1 MGNEAT
7 EKKKYT
13 VESVQKRDFKGMMT
27 TTLVEYRELAE
38 IINEYF
44 KQIFK
49 DYKGCRPM
57 IYEGQRISVLLAF
70 VPGLNNNIGA
80 IAGVE
85 EIQKAGAAKGN
96 NIIANYINSNISR
109 AVNNGEHFTLTQ
121 AAKDILKDYIITFP
135 NAKDINWSNITGQ
148 HIVGTFQDSSVEYR
162 VINIDLN
169 LLIADIY
176 DSGDKKYTYSV
187 NIMRNAINGMN
198 VHNSKM
204 FEIVRADNLVV
215 AEINNK
221 YFAYPLNDGD
231 DFIIQ

>member
-7 EKKKYT
+7 EKKYT
-13 VESVQKRDFKGMMT
+13 VESVQKKEFKGMMS

-44 KQIFK
+44 RQIFK
-49 DYKGCRPM
+49 DYKGCRPI
-57 IYEGQRISVLLAF
+57 IYDGQRISVMMAF
-70 VPGLNNNIGA
+70 VPGLNNKIGA

-85 EIQKAGAAKGN
+85 EIQKVEAAKGN
-96 NIIANYINSNISR
+96 NIVANYINSSISR
-109 AVNNGEHFTLTQ
+109 ANNQGEHFTLTQ
-121 AAKDILKDYIITFP
+121 AAKDILKDYIITLP
-135 NAKDINWSNITGQ
+135 NVKNIEWSAITGQ
-148 HIVGTFQDSSVEYR
+148 HVVGTYQNSSIEYR

-176 DSGDKKYTYSV
+176 DAGNKKYTYNVS
-187 NIMRNAINGMN
+187 IMRNAINGMN

-221 YFAYPLNDGD
+221 YFSIPLAEGD
-231 DFIIQ
+231 DFIIS